1 MKGIRSMPLL
11 KFALSFIVGISISIQ
26 ALADIKS
33 PDDSLS
39 SDQVI
44 ERANTLQDVDT
55 TLVDGIPVVN
65 APCQFHKEA
74 STPFPDDYK
83 FKNPVFHEKFINHP
97 DDDTEYAFT
106 LTPNGMQGKYPSEY
120 NNCRL
125 VEDKGDNVTYK
136 CNENYY
142 RFHYVWRS
150 WNNHKETGCFVHEYP
165 SLSGTFNGIID
176 FFKDTYDW
184 GLITDTCP
192 PPTTKYDNEIE
203 QCLTL
208 DDVRPTLP
216 DPIPECPAHK
226 FTTTP
231 LPKGT
236 QFKNPLFAMEME
248 NHTTAGGYLTPTP
261 TSIGY
266 RKDKND
272 KMEYFECDLIE
283 NNPTNITYY
292 CKQLPYE
299 DPGVDGFIRIR
310 SVGFENKFNHPF
322 NYKKCEILITFSPNL
337 YNDLKDAFDFLNN
350 QHPSSFTAETTSC
363 GPSERNYIRKYPRQ
377 IIFPGDVCVPAK

>member
-1 MKGIRSMPLL
+1 MPLL
-11 KFALSFIVGISISIQ
+11 KFALSFIVGIGISIQ
-26 ALADIKS
+26 ALGDPLFLDK
-33 PDDSLS
+33 SLS
-39 SDQVI
+39 AEKITDL
-44 ERANTLQDVDT
+44 ANTLQDVDT

-142 RFHYVWRS
+142 RFHYIGR
-150 WNNHKETGCFVHEYP
+150 KETTHHFEKTCWVYVVP
-165 SLSGTFNGIID
+165 SSDGTFDGIPYHID
-176 FFKDTYDW
+176 DYGKWLSFSN
-184 GLITDTCP
+184 TCP
-192 PPTTKYDNEIE
+192 PSSLKHDTQAQ

-216 DPIPECPAHK
+216 DPIPECPVHP

-231 LPKGT
+231 LPKNT

-248 NHTTAGGYLTPTP
+248 THDYYEGTFIFNLTP
-261 TSIGY
+261 TSITFH
-266 RKDKND
+266 RSD
-272 KMEYFECDLIE
+272 MEEKGHFDCDLIE
-283 NNPTNITYY
+283 NNMTNITYY
-292 CKQLPYE
+292 CKIFPQHLKPYKNY
-299 DPGVDGFIRIR
+299 DGFIRFR
-310 SVGFENKFNHPF
+310 SVGHEKDFLGDFK
-322 NYKKCEILITFSPNL
+322 YSLCQILVHTKTTTE
-337 YNDLKDAFDFLNN
+337 NDLKKTFDQLN
-350 QHPSSFTAETTSC
+350 SSLLNSYRIKTTKC
-363 GPSERNYIRKYPRQ
+363 GPTERFPVLKFSQPSV
-377 IIFPGDVCVPAK
+377 FPGDMCVPPK